1 MTCEQFHDLL
11 PMYAL
16 NALEA
21 NEAEAVRAHL
31 ATGCPTCAGRLAE
44 YEAAA
49 AQIPRALEPVAV
61 SSMAR
66 QRLLERVAQSEKN
79 AAKTIP
85 FSATTSQGS
94 SAVGAPW
101 WQIAA
106 ALVVATLL
114 GAIVTQQV
122 MRSRERGMQ
131 AAANARIQ
139 NLQAQL
145 QIKDLLA
152 QDKTRQINSLE
163 SQLARKDTA
172 YNQLASDAQFT
183 EDMLKF
189 PQWKIA
195 TIASKDPANP
205 KAFGRLCLD
214 THKGIAHFYAI
225 NIQPPG
231 PGKMYQLW
239 LITKD
244 GKKISAGTF
253 NVKDAQGEL
262 VNPKVAMPQ
271 DAGPVM
277 LAAVTDEPAPGVA
290 QPTGTI
296 RMAGALEEIH

>member
-49 AQIPRALEPVAV
+49 AQIPLALEPVAA
-61 SSMAR
+61 SATAR
-66 QRLLERVAQSEKN
+66 QRLEARVDQSQQN

-85 FSATTSQGS
+85 ISAATDARSTSGNNS
-94 SAVGAPW
+94 W

-106 ALVVATLL
+106 ALLVATLL

-122 MRSRERGMQ
+122 MRSKERDSQ
-131 AAANARIQ
+131 VAFDARI
-139 NLQAQL
+139 A
-145 QIKDLLA
+145 D
-152 QDKTRQINSLE
+152 LE
-163 SQLARKDTA
+163 SQLQVNGLMSQDKTKQINFLEEQLVRKNAA
-172 YNQLASDAQFT
+172 YNQLASDARFT

-195 TIASKDPANP
+195 TIESKDPANP
-205 KAFGRLCLD
+205 KAFGRLCFD

-225 NIQPPG
+225 NMEPPA

-253 NVKDAQGEL
+253 NIKDAQGEL
-262 VNPKVAMPQ
+262 VNPKVAMPP
-271 DAGPVM
+271 DVGPVM